1 MGLVTVSADT
11 QARLLQMLDK
21 QDISECLLRY
31 TRGMDR
37 LDRELLLSAYHP
49 DALDHH
55 GELCRSP
62 IEFWEYYSDWHRQY
76 NLAHHHSISNS
87 TIELEGDN
95 AHVET
100 YWQFQAVNVDAST
113 TLHGG
118 RYLDRFEK
126 RQGQWKISARAC
138 IMEWHGKLGDIVFD
152 EATEAANSKPGVG
165 RRDRQDRSYQRPL
178 KIPPPAST
186 ME

>member
-1 MGLVTVSADT
+1 VELIAVNADT
-11 QARLLQMLDK
+11 QGRLLQMLDK
-21 QDISECLLRY
+21 QDIIDCLTRY

-55 GELCRSP
+55 GDLVRSP
-62 IEFWEYYSDWHRQY
+62 IEFWDYYSDWHRQY
-76 NLAHHHSISNS
+76 NRAHHHSISNF
-87 TIELEGDN
+87 TIELAGDS

-100 YWQFQAVNVDAST
+100 YWLFQAVNVDEST

-118 RYLDRFEK
+118 RYIDRFEK
-126 RQGQWKISARAC
+126 REGQWKIAVRAC

-152 EATEAANSKPGVG
+152 KATETANSMPGVG
-165 RRDRQDRSYQRPL
+165 RRDSQDRSYERPL
-178 KIPPPAST
+178 LILKAL
-186 ME
+186 

>member
-1 MGLVTVSADT
+1 MSTDT
-11 QARLLQMLDK
+11 QARLLQLLDK

-49 DALDHH
+49 DAVDHH
-55 GELCRSP
+55 GDLCRSP
-62 IEFWEYYSDWHRQY
+62 TGFWEFYSDWHRQY

-87 TIELEGDN
+87 TIELDGES

-100 YWQFQAVNVDAST
+100 YWLFQAVNIDDST

-118 RYLDRFEK
+118 RYIDRFEK
-126 RQGQWKISARAC
+126 RGGQWKIAARAC
-138 IMEWHGKLGDIVFD
+138 IMEWHGKLGDLVFD
-152 EATEAANSKPGVG
+152 EATEAANRMPGVG
-165 RRDRQDRSYQRPL
+165 RRDRQDRSYERPL
-178 KIPPPAST
+178 KVLAAAST
-186 ME
+186 AQ

>member
-1 MGLVTVSADT
+1 MGVVVSADT
-11 QARLLQMLDK
+11 QARLLQLLDK

-49 DALDHH
+49 DAVDHH
-55 GELCRSP
+55 GDLCRSP
-62 IEFWEYYSDWHRQY
+62 SEFWEYYSDWHRQY

-87 TIELEGDN
+87 TIELDGDS

-100 YWQFQAVNVDAST
+100 YWLFQAVNVDDST

-118 RYLDRFEK
+118 RYIDRFEK
-126 RQGQWKISARAC
+126 RQGQWKIAARAC

-152 EATEAANSKPGVG
+152 EATQAANSMPGVG
-165 RRDRQDRSYQRPL
+165 RRDRQDRSYERPL
-178 KIPPPAST
+178 NIQPVASAV
-186 ME
+186 E